1 MEKNHAGFGH
11 SHAKA
16 ILIGDHA
23 VVYQQPAVAIPLL
36 SLKVTASVQAIA
48 SGQTIILGEQAFDLV
63 NLGANLEGLRQLI
76 IALLENLA
84 EPDQPFL
91 LEVQS
96 LIPQERGFGASA
108 ALATAITRAFFDW
121 TRQDLSQDQL
131 NFYTNL
137 AESISHGSPSGI
149 DAATV
154 SAVEPVWFHQ
164 QQIDTFQTNLEA
176 TLVLAD
182 TGVRGQT
189 VRAVNIVKDQLKKN
203 YEPTWGAINHLGQLA
218 FLVKEALANND
229 PKTLGQLFTDAH
241 KDLQILQV
249 SHPKLDTLVNAALQ
263 ADALGAKLTGSGIGG
278 AMFALAENN
287 DQAQKI
293 AAALK
298 QSGAKETWIQPLSA
312 AH

>member
-36 SLKVTASVQAIA
+36 NLKVTASVQAIA
-48 SGQTIILGEQAFDLV
+48 SGQTIILGEQAFDLA
-63 NLGANLEGLRQLI
+63 NLGADLEGLRQLI
-76 IALLENLA
+76 IALLENLV

-249 SHPKLDTLVNAALQ
+249 SHPKLDTLVNAALA

-278 AMFALAENN
+278 AMFSLAENN

-293 AAALK
+293 AVALK
-298 QSGAKETWIQPLSA
+298 QAGAKEAWIQPLSA

>member
-1 MEKNHAGFGH
+1 MN
-11 SHAKA
+11 
-16 ILIGDHA
+16 
-23 VVYQQPAVAIPLL
+23 
-36 SLKVTASVQAIA
+36 LKVTASVQAIA
-48 SGQTIILGEQAFDLV
+48 SGQTIILGEQAFDLA
-63 NLGANLEGLRQLI
+63 NLGADLEGLRQLI
-76 IALLENLA
+76 IALLENLV

-203 YEPTWGAINHLGQLA
+203 YELTWG
-218 FLVKEALANND
+218 
-229 PKTLGQLFTDAH
+229 P
-241 KDLQILQV
+241 
-249 SHPKLDTLVNAALQ
+249 
-263 ADALGAKLTGSGIGG
+263 LT
-278 AMFALAENN
+278 
-287 DQAQKI
+287 
-293 AAALK
+293 
-298 QSGAKETWIQPLSA
+298 TSA
-312 AH
+312 S

>member
-36 SLKVTASVQAIA
+36 NLKVTASVQAIA
-48 SGQTIILGEQAFDLV
+48 SGQTIILGDQAFDLA
-63 NLGANLEGLRQLI
+63 NLGADLEGLRQLI
-76 IALLENLA
+76 IALLENLV
-84 EPDQPFL
+84 EPNQSFL

-121 TRQDLSQDQL
+121 TGQDLGQDQL

-164 QQIDTFQTNLEA
+164 QRIDTFQTNLEA

-249 SHPKLDTLVNAALQ
+249 SHPKLDTLVNAAL
-263 ADALGAKLTGSGIGG
+263 AAGALGAKLTGSGIGG
-278 AMFALAENN
+278 AMFALAQNN
-287 DQAQKI
+287 NQAQKI
-293 AAALK
+293 ATALK
-298 QSGAKETWIQPLSA
+298 QAGAKETWIQPLSA
-312 AH
+312 AN

>member
-36 SLKVTASVQAIA
+36 NLKVTASVQAIA
-48 SGQTIILGEQAFDLV
+48 SGQTIILGEQAFDLA
-63 NLGANLEGLRQLI
+63 NLGADLEGLRQLI
-76 IALLENLA
+76 IALLENLV

-203 YEPTWGAINHLGQLA
+203 YELTWGAINHLGQLA
-218 FLVKEALANND
+218 FLVKEALANNN

-249 SHPKLDTLVNAALQ
+249 SHPKLDTLVNAALA

-293 AAALK
+293 AVALK
-298 QSGAKETWIQPLSA
+298 QAGAKETWIQPLSA

>member
-36 SLKVTASVQAIA
+36 NLKVTASVQAIA
-48 SGQTIILGEQAFDLV
+48 SGQTIILGDQAFDLA
-63 NLGANLEGLRQLI
+63 NLGADLEGLRQLI
-76 IALLENLA
+76 IALLENLV

-121 TRQDLSQDQL
+121 VGQDLSQDQL

-249 SHPKLDTLVNAALQ
+249 SHPKLDTLVNAALA

-293 AAALK
+293 ATALK
-298 QSGAKETWIQPLSA
+298 QAGAKETWIQPLSA

>member
-36 SLKVTASVQAIA
+36 NLEVTASVQAIA
-48 SGQTIILGEQAFDLV
+48 SGQTVILGDQAFDIA
-63 NLGANLEGLRQLI
+63 NLGADLEGLRQLI
-76 IALLENLA
+76 VALLANLV

-121 TRQDLSQDQL
+121 TGQGLSQDQL

-164 QQIDTFQTNLEA
+164 QQIDSFQTNLEA

-241 KDLQILQV
+241 KDLQTLQV
-249 SHPKLDTLVNAALQ
+249 SHPKLDTLVNAALA

-278 AMFALAENN
+278 AMFALAKNN
-287 DQAQKI
+287 DHAQKI
-293 AAALK
+293 ATALK
-298 QSGAKETWIQPLSA
+298 RAGAKETWIQPLSA

>member
-36 SLKVTASVQAIA
+36 NLKVTASVQAIA
-48 SGQTIILGEQAFDLV
+48 SGQTIILGEQAFDLA
-63 NLGANLEGLRQLI
+63 NLGADLEGLRQLI
-76 IALLENLA
+76 IALLENLV

-203 YEPTWGAINHLGQLA
+203 YELTWGAINHLGQLA

-249 SHPKLDTLVNAALQ
+249 SHPKLDTLVNAALA

-293 AAALK
+293 ATALK
-298 QSGAKETWIQPLSA
+298 QAGAKETWIQPLSA

>member
-36 SLKVTASVQAIA
+36 NLKVTASVQAIA
-48 SGQTIILGEQAFDLV
+48 SGQTIILGEQAFDLA
-63 NLGANLEGLRQLI
+63 NLGADLEGLRQLI
-76 IALLENLA
+76 IALLENLV

-108 ALATAITRAFFDW
+108 ALATAITRDFFDW

-203 YEPTWGAINHLGQLA
+203 YELTWGAINHLGQLA

-241 KDLQILQV
+241 KDLQTLQV
-249 SHPKLDTLVNAALQ
+249 SHPKLDTLVNAALA

-293 AAALK
+293 AVALK
-298 QSGAKETWIQPLSA
+298 QAGAKETWIQPLSA

>member
-36 SLKVTASVQAIA
+36 NLKVTASVQAIA
-48 SGQTIILGEQAFDLV
+48 SGQTIILGEQAFDLA
-63 NLGANLEGLRQLI
+63 NLGADLEGLRQLI
-76 IALLENLA
+76 IALLENLV

-121 TRQDLSQDQL
+121 TGQDLNQDQL

-164 QQIDTFQTNLEA
+164 QQIDTFQTSLEA

-203 YEPTWGAINHLGQLA
+203 YETTWGAINHLGQLA

-229 PKTLGQLFTDAH
+229 PKTLGQLFTDGH

-249 SHPKLDTLVNAALQ
+249 SHPKLDTLVNAALA

-293 AAALK
+293 AVALK
-298 QSGAKETWIQPLSA
+298 QAGAKETWIQPLSA

>member
-36 SLKVTASVQAIA
+36 NLKVTASVQAIA
-48 SGQTIILGEQAFDLV
+48 SGQTIILGEQAFDLA
-63 NLGANLEGLRQLI
+63 NLGADLEGLRQLI
-76 IALLENLA
+76 IALLENLV

-121 TRQDLSQDQL
+121 TGQDLNQDQL

-203 YEPTWGAINHLGQLA
+203 YELTWGAINHLGQLA

-249 SHPKLDTLVNAALQ
+249 SHPKLDTLVNAALA

-293 AAALK
+293 AVALK
-298 QSGAKETWIQPLSA
+298 QAGAKETWIQPLSA